1 MKKALLVIDM
11 QEITIGK
18 NHADYFKYDASLL
31 SAVNDVID
39 SNSDNIVVYIRNIM
53 KRNLL
58 NKFAPFQAYEGSK
71 EIELAEGLHIVSE
84 NVFDKFTGNG
94 FSNKKLD
101 EFLKSKEVDAVEV
114 IGVDGGG
121 CVALTALGAVQ
132 NGYSVI
138 VNTQA
143 IGTMFEKKKNSY
155 FEKLKKSGAEF
166 I

>member
-18 NHADYFKYDASLL
+18 NHADYFKYDDSLL
-31 SAVNDVID
+31 SAVNEVID

-84 NVFDKFTGNG
+84 NVFDKFTGNA

-101 EFLKSKEVDAVEV
+101 EFLKSKEVTAVEI

-132 NGYSVI
+132 NGYGVT
-138 VNTQA
+138 VNTKA
-143 IGTMFEKKKNSY
+143 TGTIFEKKNNSY

>member
-1 MKKALLVIDM
+1 MTKALLVIDM

-31 SAVNDVID
+31 SAVNEVID

-58 NKFAPFQAYEGSK
+58 NKFAPFQAYDGSK

-121 CVALTALGAVQ
+121 CVSLTALGAVQ

>member
-31 SAVNDVID
+31 SAVNEVID